1 MLQLF
6 RQRGLSNVIYGAV
19 IVATILAF
27 VITFRPN
34 STSKTASLS
43 EACAARVRGRCI
55 DPKDFGAAYR
65 MLLPIRSSAQSRKL
79 NLKRVALDGLV
90 ERELLRDE
98 AMRLGLTVT
107 DAELTDQLF
116 AGFVRVSVPAADP
129 SVLSQVVLS
138 TYQSY
143 ARAGYVSQEVAQAH
157 VDARDT
163 AIPVDFRDPK
173 TRAFDM
179 KVYERRVR
187 EISNRSTQEFREEQS
202 RELLAEKMRDV
213 VRAPIRVS
221 ESEAWQDYDRR
232 YTTATV
238 AWIAVN
244 DAWAAR
250 WAVKP
255 APADLAAWAAQHQED
270 VDKAVAERVKDD
282 SPKEGHLRHVLVKLP
297 YGAGDDEKALALG
310 KLSWAVA
317 KIKSG
322 EPFSEVARDVS
333 DDTGSAARGGDVGDK
348 TDGFVAPFKAAADA
362 LKPGEITANA
372 VETQFGYHIIMRDD
386 PAKAADVEAQV
397 KRDGTL
403 REYVKAKSAESAEAM
418 ARAIANA
425 MRGGASDKDA
435 IFAATAPLIHE
446 TRFEPIRV
454 LQAPAAADAGA
465 SDASLDATTVALP
478 LGAVRLPVRRFDAS
492 SDADAP
498 ALQTSSA
505 FNHGGD
511 PFPGLGPDAT
521 ASVVRFAFSSK
532 DGDVMA
538 DPVRAASA
546 FVVVQLKQHKA
557 VTRDEF
563 EKERDTFVEGM
574 LRAKRDEA
582 LSLYVRQ
589 LRAAHKDDIK
599 IDTRYVEEPKVD
611 GGAGGAE
618 PDEDEY

>member
-65 MLLPIRSSAQSRKL
+65 MLLPVRSSAQSRKL

-98 AMRLGLTVT
+98 AIRLGLTVT

-116 AGFVRVSVPAADP
+116 AGFVRVSVPASDP
-129 SVLSQVVLS
+129 AIMSQVVLS

-143 ARAGYVSQEVAQAH
+143 ARAGYVSQEIAQAH

-173 TRAFDM
+173 TKIFDM

-187 EISNRSTQEFREEQS
+187 EISNRSTAEFREEQS

-213 VRAPIRVS
+213 VRAPVRVS
-221 ESEAWQDYDRR
+221 EIEAWQDYERR
-232 YTTATV
+232 YSTATV
-238 AWIAVN
+238 GSIAVSQ
-244 DAWAAR
+244 AWAAR
-250 WAVKP
+250 WAVP
-255 APADLAAWAAQHQED
+255 ATPEDVAAWAAQHPED
-270 VDKAVAERVKDD
+270 VDKAVADRVKDD
-282 SPKEGHLRHVLVKLP
+282 SPKAGHLRHVLVKLP
-297 YGAGDDEKALALG
+297 YGAGEEEKAIALG

-317 KIKSG
+317 RVKAG
-322 EPFSEVARDVS
+322 EPFAEVARDVS
-333 DDTGSAARGGDVGDK
+333 DDTGSASRGGDVGDK
-348 TDGFVAPFKAAADA
+348 TDGFVLPFKVAADG
-362 LKPGEITANA
+362 LKPGEMTASA
-372 VETQFGYHIIMRDD
+372 IETQFGYHVIMRDD
-386 PAKAADVEAQV
+386 PARSADIDAQV
-397 KRDGTL
+397 KREGAR
-403 REYVKAKSAESAEAM
+403 REYIKAKSEEVAQSIAKTIATAIRKGSSE
-418 ARAIANA
+418 RDAIA
-425 MRGGASDKDA
+425 
-435 IFAATAPLIHE
+435 AATAPFVHE
-446 TRFEPIRV
+446 TRFEALRV
-454 LQAPAAADAGA
+454 IQTPAAPDAGAPDGALDATAPAASPSPA
-465 SDASLDATTVALP
+465 
-478 LGAVRLPVRRFDAS
+478 RLPVRRFDAS
-492 SDADAP
+492 SDTDAP
-498 ALQTSSA
+498 SLQTSSA
-505 FNHGGD
+505 FNRGGD
-511 PFPGLGPDAT
+511 PFPGLTPAGTSA
-521 ASVVRFAFSSK
+521 VVRFAFSSK

-538 DPVRAASA
+538 DPVRTANEY
-546 FVVVQLKQHKA
+546 VVVELKQHKA
-557 VTRDEF
+557 VAREEF
-563 EKERDTFVEGM
+563 AKERDTFVEGM
-574 LRAKRDEA
+574 LRTKRDEA

-589 LRAAHKDDIK
+589 LRSAHKDDIK
-599 IDTRYVEEPKVD
+599 IDLRYVEEPKVD